1 MGNISNLSRELGCN
15 PKTKKSTWMK
25 QRVHAY
31 FKMIVNKLVL
41 QVEMISKEYKLQCIA
56 YQDNHFSTQT
66 IRIVIQIFFS
76 FADMGPFE
84 IYGLWLPA
92 VQLVVHGSLS

>member
-1 MGNISNLSRELGCN
+1 
-15 PKTKKSTWMK
+15 
-25 QRVHAY
+25 
-31 FKMIVNKLVL
+31 MIVNKPVL

-56 YQDNHFSTQT
+56 YQNNHFSTQT
-66 IRIVIQIFFS
+66 IRIVIPIF

-92 VQLVVHGSLS
+92 VQSVVHGSLS